1 MTDRKYVAAGTGSKG
16 FFAKKILESH
26 PADRLGQNVRNWSF
40 HMNEMLQIQ
49 NVTKTFGGLTAL
61 LRISVSIQEGE
72 TVGLIGPNGA
82 GKSTLFNVICGMR
95 SDSGRI
101 LLRGKDIT
109 GLKPD
114 EICHRGI
121 GRTFQLVRP
130 FLELSTLDNVA
141 CALVFGRRKKEKAA
155 LKQIREEAADMLRY
169 VKLDHRAHNL
179 AKELVFAERRRLE
192 LARVLA
198 AGPNLILLDEVM
210 AGLSAPETKEMLD
223 IMGKL
228 KSDYNLTIFLV
239 EHVIKLI
246 TAICDRIIVLN
257 FGEKLAEGP
266 PKEVLQ
272 LPEVIT
278 AYLGGKHA

>member
-1 MTDRKYVAAGTGSKG
+1 MS
-16 FFAKKILESH
+16 
-26 PADRLGQNVRNWSF
+26 
-40 HMNEMLQIQ
+40 EMLGVQ
-49 NVTKTFGGLTAL
+49 NITKTFGGLTAL
-61 LRISVSIQEGE
+61 LRISVSIREGE
-72 TVGLIGPNGA
+72 SVGMIGPNGA
-82 GKSTLFNVICGMR
+82 GKTTLFNIIAGMKP
-95 SDSGRI
+95 DAGRI
-101 LLRGKDIT
+101 MLRGENIT
-109 GLKPD
+109 GLKSH

-130 FLELSTLDNVA
+130 FLELSTLDNVT
-141 CALVFGRRKKEKAA
+141 CALIFGRRKKEKAT
-155 LKQIREEAADMLRY
+155 LKQIREEAADLLRY
-169 VKLDHRAHNL
+169 VKLDHRMNNL

-192 LARVLA
+192 LTRVLA
-198 AGPNLILLDEVM
+198 TGPDLILLDEAM
-210 AGLSAPETKEMLD
+210 AGLSAPEARAMLD
-223 IMGKL
+223 MMAKL
-228 KSDYNLTIFLV
+228 ISDYHLTIFLV